1 MSDRKGEP
9 MTKQLRRAVVLVP
22 VIVIGTT
29 TVALAAGPVKGASYK
44 GATAHGKDAIS
55 LKVSRS
61 GKTVTV
67 SVPTPPGY
75 SQGCGGPTR
84 QISKAAA
91 ISSSG
96 SFKGSIAY
104 EFQLVR
110 KIVVKLFISGR
121 FSGRTVKG
129 TARSEYAFSKA
140 CGGSTSFSAKAK

>member
-1 MSDRKGEP
+1 

-29 TVALAAGPVKGASYK
+29 AVALAAGPVRGATYK
-44 GATAHGKDAIS
+44 GATAHGKDAVS
-55 LKVSRS
+55 LKVSGS

-75 SQGCGGPTR
+75 SVGCEGPTR
-84 QISKAAA
+84 QITKAAS
-91 ISSSG
+91 ISG
-96 SFKGSIAY
+96 GGAFQASISY

-110 KIVVKLFISGR
+110 KIVVKLFLSGK
-121 FSGRTVKG
+121 FSGHTVKG
-129 TARSEYAFSKA
+129 TARSQYVYSKA